1 MTWQATFARLIAP
14 LDPAEFLAQH
24 WEREPA
30 HVQRGDP
37 AWYAEM
43 FSSARLEHVLR
54 HAQLRPHDVRVVL
67 RQNELPSPRY
77 TLPDGSL
84 HLNQVYKAYAEGH
97 TIVVNGLQRFDP
109 QIAWLA
115 RALRELT
122 SFQVEFNVYLT
133 PPDSQGL
140 HPHYDTHD
148 VFALQ
153 IEGHKHWQLYGP
165 AEECPLLNTFQPVF
179 PVEKLPSAGRTLE
192 LRAGDLL
199 YLPRGHVHDAYTT
212 ASESMHITIG
222 LYPTQWVDLLQAALT
237 QLSLRDVRYRR
248 AVPIGYLNKPQA
260 QAGMQ
265 ETLAALLADFAARA
279 PLAIVPAAQEEAFIR
294 QSTPAADGHFASLHA
309 ANNLRL
315 DDWIARREFMRCYL
329 ADSGAEVRL
338 HYPGNVFRASAE
350 YREALAQVAALD
362 EPIQVRALAGAID
375 DGRRVVLAQ
384 KLVRGGLLRVVPAPA
399 SGA

>member
-1 MTWQATFARLIAP
+1 MTWQATFAKLIAP
-14 LDPAEFLAQH
+14 LDPAQFLGQH
-24 WEREPA
+24 WEQEPA
-30 HVQRGDP
+30 HVQRNDA
-37 AWYAEM
+37 AWYADM

-54 HAQLRPHDVRVVL
+54 HAQLRPTDVRVVL
-67 RQNELPSPRY
+67 RQNEVPPARY

-84 HLNQVYKAYAEGH
+84 HLNQIYKAYGEGH
-97 TIVVNGLQRFDP
+97 TLVINGLQRFDA
-109 QIAWLA
+109 QIAGLA

-153 IEGHKHWQLYGP
+153 IEGRKNWQLYGS

-179 PVEKLPSAGRTLE
+179 AVEQLPGAARTVE
-192 LRAGDLL
+192 LCAGDML

-212 ASESMHITIG
+212 TSESMHITIG
-222 LYPTQWVDLLQAALT
+222 LYPTQWVDLLQTALT
-237 QLSLRDVRYRR
+237 QLALRDVRYRR

-260 QAGMQ
+260 QAELK

-279 PLAIVPAAQEEAFIR
+279 PLDIVPAAQEQDFIR
-294 QSTPAADGHFASLHA
+294 QSTPAADDHFASLHA
-309 ANNLRL
+309 ANGLRL
-315 DDWIARREFMRCYL
+315 HDWIERRAFMRCHL
-329 ADSGAEVRL
+329 ADSGTEVRL
-338 HYPGNVFRASAE
+338 HYPGNVFRATAD
-350 YREALAQVAALD
+350 YRQALAQVAALD
-362 EPIQVRALAGAID
+362 APIQVRDLQGAID
-375 DGRRVVLAQ
+375 DGRRLVLAQ
-384 KLVRGGLLRVVPAPA
+384 RLIRGGLLRVAAGSA